1 MSHSSKPSVIASVPI
16 RLNRRAALRWLP
28 IPVLA
33 AMAIAAAGL
42 VSNVTIAQANSLK
55 EIKARGTMTVATE
68 DDFRPF
74 EFMENGV
81 STGYDNDLLNEIKKS
96 LPFKVQQTVIP
107 WAGILPGVTTGKYD
121 MAVTAVL
128 VTDERKPAFEFAS
141 PVAEST
147 TFYATQAKSPIKS
160 ASDLNGKTVGAQAGS
175 AMLANLKT
183 FDAELK
189 AKGGA
194 GIKKIVEYQSN
205 PDAYQDLA
213 IGRLDAVVN
222 TEINLRSLAKERPGV
237 FEVGHAIAKP
247 VYIAWAIQKGNTDF
261 AKLIDDALLATRKS
275 GKMYE
280 LQMKWFG
287 TSFKDMPAEIK

>member
-1 MSHSSKPSVIASVPI
+1 
-16 RLNRRAALRWLP
+16 
-28 IPVLA
+28 
-33 AMAIAAAGL
+33 MAIAAAGL
-42 VSNVTIAQANSLK
+42 VANVAPAQANSLK

-81 STGYDNDLLNEIKKS
+81 STGYDNDLLNEIKKN

-128 VTDERKPAFEFAS
+128 VTDERKPAFDFAS

-205 PDAYQDLA
+205 PEAYQDLA

-237 FEVGHAIAKP
+237 FEVGHAVAKP

-287 TSFKDMPAEIK
+287 TSFKNMPAEIK